1 MPSINIK
8 SAKITITVENTWEE
22 EGHALVLELRNASIN
37 YVTEDGTWASVTIDG
52 DPGDAF
58 NEEV

>member
-1 MPSINIK
+1 MPSINIQ
-8 SAKITITVENTWEE
+8 SAKVTISVENTWEE

-52 DPGDAF
+52 DPSDAH
-58 NEEV
+58 EEM